1 MLLPAEWS
9 VSCDAIAAE
18 LLSVAGVESPPFDMF
33 VLAERL
39 ELGVAWDAG
48 QTGRGRLLRLNG
60 DPAIFLRPDE
70 RPERLQWAMA
80 HEIGETAVW
89 RVAQRLSLDTDDLLP
104 RQRESLASQ
113 LANRLLLP
121 QGWWNEAV
129 RTCGQHLPRLKQRF
143 ATASHELI
151 AWRLLD
157 GADAK
162 MVTIIDN
169 GQVTRRRANFVPRC
183 PPPSINEQQCWET
196 ARQEGE
202 ATGDPVRGLFPVEI
216 PARCHAWAIHEPTWQ
231 REIAVTWVEID
242 MENLSEW

>member
-1 MLLPAEWS
+1 MILPAEWS
-9 VSCDAIAAE
+9 ASCDAIAAE
-18 LLSVAGVESPPFDMF
+18 LLFAACVETPPFDMF

-89 RVAQRLSLDTDDLLP
+89 RVVQRLGLESDDLLP
-104 RQRESLASQ
+104 RQRESLANQ

-121 QGWWNEAV
+121 GDWWTEAV
-129 RTCGQHLPRLKQRF
+129 RACGQHVPQLKQRF

-157 GADAK
+157 GDDAK

-169 GQVTRRRANFVPRC
+169 GQVTRRRANFVQRC
-183 PPPSINEQQCWET
+183 PPPSINEQQCWEA

-202 ATGDPVRGLFPVEI
+202 ARCDPVRGLFPVEI
-216 PARCHAWAIHEPTWQ
+216 TARCHAWAIHEPTWQ
-231 REIAVTWVEID
+231 REIAITWVEID
-242 MENLSEW
+242 TDLAPDW